1 MHLSFTDEQ
10 EELRATIRSVLA
22 KECPPSLPRSIVE
35 GEGTA
40 AALWATECALDWPAL
55 TVPEADGG
63 IGYGM
68 VELAV
73 LAEEL
78 GRALAPGPLFSTV
91 GQYVPFV
98 RELGD
103 DDQRAALLGAVV
115 GGTSGTVAV
124 AEAPHGWRLDGI
136 TTTLRADG
144 DGFVLDGAKH
154 HVLGPDADE
163 VAVVARLDGEPAV
176 AVVPS
181 ASATVDLIDPL
192 DKTRPVGHLRFDEVT
207 VPAERV
213 LTRGGTA
220 AATRA
225 LEEATVALALET
237 LGAVDAI
244 FESTLE
250 YAKVREQFGVPIG
263 SFQAVK
269 HRLADCYIALERARA
284 VAHFAAACI
293 AEDDPRRA
301 EAVAMAKAAVGDAG
315 RFVGAEG
322 IQLLGGIAYTWEHDR
337 HLWVKRVMTG
347 DLLFGGAREHREAVA
362 GHLL

>member
-1 MHLSFTDEQ
+1 MHLSFTVEQ

-22 KECPPSLPRSIVE
+22 KECPPALPRSIVE
-35 GEGTA
+35 GEGSA
-40 AALWATECALDWPAL
+40 HALWATECALDWPAL

-78 GRALAPGPLFSTV
+78 GRALAPGPLLTTV
-91 GQYVPFV
+91 SQYVPFV
-98 RELGD
+98 REFGD
-103 DDQRAALLGAVV
+103 DAQRAALLGAVV
-115 GGTSGTVAV
+115 AGTSGTLAL
-124 AEAPHGWRLDGI
+124 AEVPGGWRLDAVAA
-136 TTTLRADG
+136 TLRADG
-144 DGFVLDGAKH
+144 DGFVLDGTKH

-163 VAVVARLDGEPAV
+163 VAVVARLDGEIAV
-176 AVVPS
+176 AVV
-181 ASATVDLIDPL
+181 ASAAVTVEAIDPL
-192 DKTRPVGHLRFDEVT
+192 DKTRPAGHLRFDAVP

-213 LTRGGTA
+213 LTRGGA
-220 AATRA
+220 AAARRA
-225 LEEATVALALET
+225 LEEATVAFALET
-237 LGAVDAI
+237 LGVGDAI

-250 YAKVREQFGVPIG
+250 YAKVREQFGMPIG

-293 AEDDPRRA
+293 AEDDDRRH
-301 EAVAMAKAAVGDAG
+301 EATAMAKAAVGDAQ
-315 RFVGAEG
+315 RFVAAEG

-337 HLWVKRVMTG
+337 HLWVKRAMTG
-347 DLLFGGAREHREAVA
+347 DLLFGGAREHRAAVA
-362 GHLL
+362 DHLL